1 MQRGE
6 KDPASGGQAPARLW
20 RGLRGKKYMLRAL
33 ELAKNGKGCVEPNP
47 LVGAVMVKKSKI
59 IGEGFHEFFGGS
71 HAETGA
77 IRAAGKRCKG
87 AALYV
92 TLEPCSHLGKTP
104 PCTEAIIKAGIKEVV
119 AAVEDPH
126 PLVKGK
132 GFAILEAAGIKV
144 RRGLLADEARV
155 LNAPYFKL
163 RTQGEPFFIAK
174 WAMTLDGKIATR
186 QGDSHWISSPEAR
199 KYVHKLRGQVD
210 AIMVGI
216 GTVLAD
222 DPELTARPSTA
233 RHRPLRRT
241 PLDAKRLT
249 RRIVVDSRARLPL
262 GSRLVKTARD
272 VPVILATTEVAP
284 KEALRKLARR
294 GVEIIEVKSRWRRV
308 DLKALA
314 KKLGE
319 MELTNVLIEGGG
331 EVLASA
337 FSAGLVDRVI
347 VFVAPKIFGGRGAKT
362 AVEGKGIAKVVKA
375 LPIKYTQS
383 FPIGEDIVIEGKVL
397 RVR

>member
-1 MQRGE
+1 MQRGK
-6 KDPASGGQAPARLW
+6 KD

-33 ELAKNGKGCVEPNP
+33 ELARNGKGRVEPNP
-47 LVGAVMVKKSKI
+47 LVGAVVVKEGKI
-59 IGEGFHEFFGGS
+59 IGEGFHEFFGGP
-71 HAETGA
+71 HAEIKA
-77 IRAAGKRCKG
+77 IRAAGKRSKG
-87 AALYV
+87 ATLYV
-92 TLEPCSHLGKTP
+92 TLEPCSHFGKTP
-104 PCTEAIIKAGIKEVV
+104 PCTDAIIKAGIKEVV

-132 GFAILEAAGIKV
+132 GFSALEAGGVKV
-144 RRGLLADEARV
+144 KRGLLADEARV

-199 KYVHKLRGQVD
+199 EYVHKLRGQVD

-216 GTVLAD
+216 GTILAD
-222 DPELTARPSTA
+222 DPELTARPSAA
-233 RHRPLRRT
+233 RHRPL
-241 PLDAKRLT
+241 

-284 KEALRKLARR
+284 KEALRKLARK
-294 GVEIIEVKSRWRRV
+294 GVEIIEVKSRWGRV

-362 AVEGKGIAKVVKA
+362 AVEGKGVAKVVEA

-383 FPIGEDIVIEGKVL
+383 FPIGEDIVIEGQVL